1 MSGRM
6 RKLRTERETTKA
18 TGKKN
23 PVIKV
28 ICHHKDGKKSE
39 INILSH
45 PQAAVQLNK
54 ILSNLDIEHNTVS
67 SHEFFEDFFPGES
80 KPAVA
85 LRGLRK
91 REGFTQKELAE
102 ELGTTQSVIAA
113 MESGMR
119 AIGKNMAHRLAKI
132 LNSDYRLFL

>member
-6 RKLRTERETTKA
+6 RKHRTEHKTVQKR
-18 TGKKN
+18 N

-28 ICHHKDGKKSE
+28 TIHHKDGKKSE

-45 PQAAVQLNK
+45 PEAAAQLNK
-54 ILSNLDIEHNTVS
+54 ILSNLDIELNTVS
-67 SHEFFEDFFPGES
+67 SGELFEEFFPGES

-91 REGFTQKELAE
+91 REGFTQKELAD
-102 ELGTTQSVIAA
+102 ELGTTQSVVAA
-113 MESGMR
+113 METGLR
-119 AIGKNMAHRLAKI
+119 AVGKNMAHRLANI
-132 LNSDYRLFL
+132 LNTDYRLFL